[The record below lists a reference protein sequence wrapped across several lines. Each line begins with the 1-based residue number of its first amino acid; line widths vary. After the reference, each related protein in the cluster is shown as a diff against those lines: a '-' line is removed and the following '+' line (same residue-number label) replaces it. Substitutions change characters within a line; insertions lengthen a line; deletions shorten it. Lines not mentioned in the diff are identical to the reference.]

1 MPVYNKITDDD
12 SVAPNERVR
21 LDERFITLFLDES
34 PEDRVE
40 AQELRQLVS
49 RALQTL
55 TKEEMAV
62 IEQRYQYK
70 RSPGQVASKLGIS
83 RDEMKRLETSGL
95 KKLQTP
101 LQAYMES

>member
-1 MPVYNKITDDD
+1 MPVYNKITDND
-12 SVAPNERVR
+12 SVKHSGRVS
-21 LDERFITLFLDES
+21 LDERFITLFVDET
-34 PEDRVE
+34 PQDDVE
-40 AQELRQLVS
+40 AQELRQVVS

-55 TKEEMAV
+55 TPEEMAV

-83 RDEMKRLETSGL
+83 RDAMAGLEARGL
-95 KKLQTP
+95 KKLQGP